1 MKPNTSNS
9 GSGSAE
15 PTTSKPKSWADIVK
29 REETAQVQE
38 EKTNLVVPGE
48 RGSRRVLCTGE
59 LLVMLGHYGWIMSL
73 VGIDHPDSKKH
84 AGRVYL
90 KGTDVRPGCNLT
102 PGTVVAFYL
111 YADADGLG
119 AEDCHPLEAVE
130 AEFPELSMLEG
141 AEAARGVAK
150 NSLALY
156 KAKAAV
162 APPAAPVASQE
173 PTNIAKNKWQ
183 GHAYPAPKWQRS
195 IRQVGV
201 PAPVN
206 LVPVEA
212 VTQWLEG
219 SRSGVRFSPPPWSLS
234 HRPPEEDAYQSSADI
249 FKMNF
254 AGLLDSDSDDS
265 DSDDDAPAGPWSNL
279 AARCAQAVSG
289 ADSAPPVPM
298 SAPKSTKNHPV
309 SYASEVST
317 SAGETSDSDTGL
329 ETPPGLQP
337 TPLKSGSKR
346 GNRGAAAV
354 RPPPGLEPMHMV
366 TAPPGLRPPPG
377 LELPSPPGI
386 A

>member
-1 MKPNTSNS
+1 MKPNASSS
-9 GSGSAE
+9 GVGNAE
-15 PTTSKPKSWADIVK
+15 PTTFKPKSWADIVK
-29 REETAQVQE
+29 RGETAQVQE

-48 RGSRRVLCTGE
+48 RGSRRVMCTGE

-73 VGIDHPDSKKH
+73 MGIDHPDSKKH
-84 AGRVYL
+84 AGRIYL
-90 KGTDVRPGCNLT
+90 KGTDIRPGCTLT

-130 AEFPELSMLEG
+130 TEFPELSMLEG
-141 AEAARGVAK
+141 AEATAK
-150 NSLALY
+150 KTRALS
-156 KAKAAV
+156 KTNAV
-162 APPAAPVASQE
+162 ATETVASQE
-173 PTNIAKNKWQ
+173 PTKIPKNTWQ
-183 GHAYPAPKWQRS
+183 GRAYPPPKWQRS
-195 IRQVGV
+195 GRQVGV

-219 SRSGVRFSPPPWSLS
+219 SRTGMLFSPPPWSRS
-234 HRPPEEDAYQSSADI
+234 HRPPEEEVYPPSSDI

-265 DSDDDAPAGPWSNL
+265 DSEEDAPKGPWSNL
-279 AARCAQAVSG
+279 AARCSQAVGG
-289 ADSAPPVPM
+289 AGSAPLVPSSAPP
-298 SAPKSTKNHPV
+298 APISSPSLPKKGL

-329 ETPPGLQP
+329 EAPPGLQP
-337 TPLKSGSKR
+337 MPSKAVSKR
-346 GNRGAAAV
+346 GARGAAAV
-354 RPPPGLEPMHMV
+354 RPPPGLELM
-366 TAPPGLRPPPG
+366 AGPPGLCPPPG

>member
-1 MKPNTSNS
+1 MKPNASNS
-9 GSGSAE
+9 GVGSAE
-15 PTTSKPKSWADIVK
+15 PTTFKPKSWADIVK
-29 REETAQVQE
+29 RGETAQVQE

-90 KGTDVRPGCNLT
+90 KGSDVRPGCTLT

-119 AEDCHPLEAVE
+119 AEDCHLLEAVE

-141 AEAARGVAK
+141 AEAVRGAAK
-150 NSLALY
+150 KSR
-156 KAKAAV
+156 KSSAV
-162 APPAAPVASQE
+162 EAPPPAAPVTLQE
-173 PTNIAKNKWQ
+173 PSDMAQNKWQ
-183 GHAYPAPKWQRS
+183 SRPYPQPKWLRNT
-195 IRQVGV
+195 RQVGV

-212 VTQWLEG
+212 VTQWIEG
-219 SRSGVRFSPPPWSLS
+219 SRCGMRFSPPPWSGS
-234 HRPPEEDAYQSSADI
+234 HRPPEPNADI

-265 DSDDDAPAGPWSNL
+265 DSEEDAPKGPWSNL
-279 AARCAQAVSG
+279 AVRCAQAVGG
-289 ADSAPPVPM
+289 AGSAPLVPM
-298 SAPKSTKNHPV
+298 SSQKSMKNHPV

-337 TPLKSGSKR
+337 TSFKIGSKR
-346 GNRGAAAV
+346 GPRGAPAV
-354 RPPPGLEPMHMV
+354 RPPPGLELMM
-366 TAPPGLRPPPG
+366 ASPPGLCPPPG

>member
-1 MKPNTSNS
+1 MKPNASNS
-9 GSGSAE
+9 GIGSAE
-15 PTTSKPKSWADIVK
+15 PTTFKPKSWADIVK
-29 REETAQVQE
+29 RDDETAQVQE

-90 KGTDVRPGCNLT
+90 KGSDVRPGCNLT

-119 AEDCHPLEAVE
+119 AEDCHALEAVE

-141 AEAARGVAK
+141 AEATKKTRVLSKVNAVVAP
-150 NSLALY
+150 
-156 KAKAAV
+156 
-162 APPAAPVASQE
+162 PPAAPVEE
-173 PTNIAKNKWQ
+173 PIKNKWQ
-183 GHAYPAPKWQRS
+183 SRPYPPPTWQRNT
-195 IRQVGV
+195 RQFGV

-212 VTQWLEG
+212 VSQWLEG
-219 SRSGVRFSPPPWSLS
+219 SRCGMLFSPPPWSRS
-234 HRPPEEDAYQSSADI
+234 HRPPEEDAQQPNADI

-265 DSDDDAPAGPWSNL
+265 DSDDDAPKGPWSNL
-279 AARCAQAVSG
+279 AARCAQAVGG
-289 ADSAPPVPM
+289 AGSAPPVPM
-298 SAPKSTKNHPV
+298 SSVPMSSPKSTKNYV
-309 SYASEVST
+309 VALASEVST
-317 SAGETSDSDTGL
+317 SAGETSDSDNGL

-337 TPLKSGSKR
+337 TVGSKR
-346 GNRGAAAV
+346 GPRGAAAV
-354 RPPPGLEPMHMV
+354 RPPPGLELM
-366 TAPPGLRPPPG
+366 ASQSGLRPPPG

>member
-1 MKPNTSNS
+1 MKPNASNS
-9 GSGSAE
+9 GFGSAE
-15 PTTSKPKSWADIVK
+15 PTTFKPKSWADIVK
-29 REETAQVQE
+29 RGETAQVQE

-48 RGSRRVLCTGE
+48 RGSRRVMCTGE

-73 VGIDHPDSKKH
+73 MGIDHPDSQKH
-84 AGRVYL
+84 AGRIYL
-90 KGTDVRPGCNLT
+90 KGTDIRPGCNLT

-141 AEAARGVAK
+141 AEAIRGVAK
-150 NSLALY
+150 KTRALS
-156 KAKAAV
+156 KTSAAV
-162 APPAAPVASQE
+162 TQPPAAPEEA
-173 PTNIAKNKWQ
+173 TNIAKNKWQ
-183 GHAYPAPKWQRS
+183 CRPYPPPKWQRS
-195 IRQVGV
+195 TRQVGV
-201 PAPVN
+201 PPPVN

-219 SRSGVRFSPPPWSLS
+219 SRTGMQFSAPPWSRS
-234 HRPPEEDAYQSSADI
+234 HRPPEEEPYQPSSDI

-265 DSDDDAPAGPWSNL
+265 DSDNEAPKGPWSNL
-279 AARCAQAVSG
+279 AARCSQVIGG
-289 ADSAPPVPM
+289 AGSAPPVPM
-298 SAPKSTKNHPV
+298 SSPKTMKNHGI

-329 ETPPGLQP
+329 ESPPGLQP
-337 TPLKSGSKR
+337 VPFKVVSKR
-346 GNRGAAAV
+346 GARGPTSV
-354 RPPPGLEPMHMV
+354 RPPPGLELL
-366 TAPPGLRPPPG
+366 TGPPGLRPPPG